1 MPALST
7 LTLALAFGGLMLAIP
22 QPGLALDFYVNACC
36 LKTTPVSGGGERRTV
51 SAHVG
56 SSAPHSATVRMTFK
70 VTSTEG
76 WSCQQTV
83 EKADPF
89 VNAATMPV
97 HLRVTYSPDRL
108 KALQQS
114 PMRSTIYTVQ
124 AVINNIS
131 PPPPPNPP
139 PADVS
144 GNNGHTAKYTLPR
157 GGVAECVTSP
167 GPN

>member
-1 MPALST
+1 
-7 LTLALAFGGLMLAIP
+7 
-22 QPGLALDFYVNACC
+22 
-36 LKTTPVSGGGERRTV
+36 
-51 SAHVG
+51 
-56 SSAPHSATVRMTFK
+56 MTFK

-114 PMRSTIYTVQ
+114 PMRSTVYTVQ
-124 AVINNIS
+124 AVITNIS
-131 PPPPPNPP
+131 PPPPPSPP